1 MAAPNRPSPSEEAG
15 VPASG
20 EITPVLQPG
29 PETEELGDFRPPRPR
44 RRRTLDPSRLSLLL
58 VAVLAGAALFVG
70 GFSLGSRVATTP
82 GTPASEEAR
91 FAPFWDVYSL
101 IQSQFAGSPK
111 PSPDQLVEAAIKG
124 MMESLNDPFSYYESP
139 EDFANS
145 LLSVGGQAQGIG
157 VTIQLQPIEAGASI
171 DCSKDGPGCELAIQK
186 VIPDSPAEAAGLQAG
201 DVIAKVDGA
210 SLDGLTIDDIY
221 GKIKGQKDTPVTLTI
236 LRNGET
242 FDVTIV
248 RKVFN
253 KPEVTTKV
261 LANGA
266 VEYIAIAGINPP
278 ASSQFDLAL
287 ADALAAGRRSI
298 IMDLRDNGG
307 GYVPDAVKIASEFVE
322 SGPLLY
328 QQDAHGNQTEIDA
341 SPGGRATDGSVKLV
355 ILMDKNTASAAEI
368 VAGALQ
374 ARGVAKLIGTVS
386 YGKGIVQEWLPL
398 PNNAGG
404 IHLTTARWLTPDHV
418 WIQGKGLNPDIP
430 ATTAG
435 ARAGTDPVLDAGL
448 VALGYQP
455 ESTASPSPASSP
467 SPNGSAPAVPSASP
481 APTLLPSP
489 SAS

>member
-1 MAAPNRPSPSEEAG
+1 MAATNDPYQPAEAG
-15 VPASG
+15 APLSG
-20 EITPVLQPG
+20 EVRPDFVPG
-29 PETEELGDFRPPRPR
+29 PETEDITESGPSRRR
-44 RRRTLDPSRLSLLL
+44 RRRTLDPGRLSLIL

-124 MMESLNDPFSYYESP
+124 MMQSLNDPFSYYESP

-157 VTIQLQPIEAGASI
+157 VQVQLQPVEAGSSI
-171 DCSKDGPGCELAIQK
+171 DCSKDGPGCELAI
-186 VIPDSPAEAAGLQAG
+186 VAPIPGSPAEAAGLLAG
-201 DVIAKVDGA
+201 DVIEEVDGA
-210 SLDGLTIDDIY
+210 SLDGLTIDDIAN
-221 GKIKGQKDTPVTLTI
+221 KIKGQTNTSVTLTI

-242 FDVTIV
+242 FDVSIV
-248 RKVFN
+248 RKVYN
-253 KPEVTTKV
+253 RPEVTTRV

-287 ADALAAGRRSI
+287 AGALAAGRHSI
-298 IMDLRDNGG
+298 IMDLRGNGG
-307 GYVPDAVKIASEFVE
+307 GYVPDAVKIASEFVA

-341 SPGGRATDGSVKLV
+341 SPGGRATDGSVSLV

-418 WIQGKGLNPDIP
+418 WIQGKGLNPDIS
-430 ATTAG
+430 ATTEG

-448 VALGYQP
+448 AALGYPP
-455 ESTASPSPASSP
+455 ESGASPGPASSP
-467 SPNGSAPAVPSASP
+467 SPNASP
-481 APTLLPSP
+481 VPAGSPTPSLLPSP